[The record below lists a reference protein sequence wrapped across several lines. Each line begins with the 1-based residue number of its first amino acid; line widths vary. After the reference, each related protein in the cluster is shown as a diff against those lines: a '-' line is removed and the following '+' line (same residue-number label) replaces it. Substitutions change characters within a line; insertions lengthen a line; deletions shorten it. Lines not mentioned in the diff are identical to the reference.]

1 MLGEN
6 LEEVENEDKNIENFI
21 ITKTQLRKAI
31 KKDGLAYVLLV
42 QKYNPDKDAV
52 LADNQEHMSRGKLFP
67 SFLVFRTWF
76 PMVLLIQP
84 P

>member
-6 LEEVENEDKNIENFI
+6 SEEAETEDKNIENFI

-42 QKYNPDKDAV
+42 
-52 LADNQEHMSRGKLFP
+52 
-67 SFLVFRTWF
+67 
-76 PMVLLIQP
+76 
-84 P
+84 